1 MNNNHS
7 VESHL
12 GLDIAEYDR
21 IIRTFIPGYDTML
34 NTILDHLKGVLQED
48 TTIIDLGGGT
58 GSLACAIAEKFLT
71 VQIELWDI
79 DQKMLAV
86 AKQRL
91 SKYGKRVR
99 LVKKSFHETLPSC
112 NAVVASLSLHHIN
125 NMQSK
130 TKLYS
135 NIYNALEP
143 SGIFLNGDAT
153 IPLDKNLRSAT
164 YGVWTE
170 FMKSNSMT
178 EDEVQR
184 HFNDWSKEDTYFSL
198 PEELSALTS
207 AGFPHPECVWKNG
220 PMTVFGGS
228 K

>member
-1 MNNNHS
+1 MSTIHS
-7 VESHL
+7 VKSHL
-12 GLDIAEYDR
+12 ELDIAKYDR
-21 IIRTFIPGYDTML
+21 SIRTFIPGYDTML
-34 NTILDHLKGVLQED
+34 NTILGHLKGVLRED

-58 GSLACAIAEKFLT
+58 GSLAFPIAEKFPT

-91 SKYGKRVR
+91 LKYGGRVR
-99 LVKKSFHETLPSC
+99 LVAKSFHEYLPSC

-125 NMQSK
+125 NLQSK

-135 NIYNALEP
+135 NIYSALEP

-153 IPLDKNLRSAT
+153 LPLDKNLRSAT

-170 FMKSNSMT
+170 FMKSGGMT
-178 EDEVQR
+178 EDEVQG
-184 HFNDWSKEDTYFSL
+184 HFKDWSKEDTYFSL
-198 PEELSALTS
+198 AEEFSALAS
-207 AGFPHPECVWKNG
+207 AGFQHPECVWRNG